1 MTIRLRVTIW
11 YAAVLLISFLLAG
24 GGMYYELVVERENA
38 QKRRQQQEP
47 MEEEVG
53 EVLLLY
59 VLPALIVTVVG
70 GWWLLRRSL
79 APLNQLTLAAESIN
93 AGNLQEA
100 LPRSFNGDEV
110 DRLSEVLNAMN
121 QRLRAAINEI
131 HEFTLHAS
139 HELKTPLTVLHSEIE
154 TALEDPQLTPRYKE
168 SLGSQLDEI
177 QRLTRIVE
185 GLALL
190 ARSNSGQMNYAHEAI
205 PFHELIRET
214 AEDAAILGRAKNL
227 SVKADRIVE
236 TWVLGDRD
244 RLRQMLLN
252 LAENAVKYNV
262 PDGSIM
268 ISLQHDQPLAIFEI
282 SNTGIGIAKEHV
294 ADIFKKFYRAMPK
307 GQSEPDGTGLGLSI
321 AEAIVKAHHGAITAE
336 AASAGTTKIRV
347 TIPKLEE
354 ARKS

>member
-1 MTIRLRVTIW
+1 MTIRLRVTLW

-24 GGMYYELVVERENA
+24 AGMYYELVVERENA

-59 VLPALIVTVVG
+59 VLPALIVTVAG

-121 QRLRAAINEI
+121 QRLRTAINEI
-131 HEFTLHAS
+131 HDFTLHAS

-154 TALEDPQLTPRYKE
+154 TALEDRELPPRYKE

-190 ARSNSGQMNYAHEAI
+190 ARSNSGQMNYAHERI

-214 AEDAAILGRAKNL
+214 AEDASILGRSKNL
-227 SVKADRIVE
+227 SVKASSIEE
-236 TWVLGDRD
+236 TWVLGDRH

-268 ISLQHDQPLAIFEI
+268 MSLRYDGSHAVFEI
-282 SNTGIGIAKEHV
+282 SNTGTGIAKE
-294 ADIFKKFYRAMPK
+294 DLPNIFKKFYRATSK
-307 GQSEPDGTGLGLSI
+307 GQNKPDGTGLGLSI
-321 AEAIVKAHHGAITAE
+321 AEAIVKAHRGLI
-336 AASAGTTKIRV
+336 AADARPGGSINIRV
-347 TIPKLEE
+347 SIPKIET
-354 ARKS
+354 